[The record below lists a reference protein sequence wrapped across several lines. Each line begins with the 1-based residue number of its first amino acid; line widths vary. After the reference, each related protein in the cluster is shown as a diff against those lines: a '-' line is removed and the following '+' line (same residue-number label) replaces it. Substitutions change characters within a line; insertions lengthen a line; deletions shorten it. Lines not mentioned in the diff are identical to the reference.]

1 MSVVGTLASVGRCLT
16 GHSRRAGLA
25 SGTHTGMGK
34 ANDCDRDIYGG
45 PETLKRMTVNE
56 RLRQQYIDLQ
66 HNYNE
71 AINAAVSNE
80 RLTRARVVVMERE
93 VARVLVH
100 LGLEPLPLE
109 IESDSRETKEE
120 PNVH

>member
-1 MSVVGTLASVGRCLT
+1 M
-16 GHSRRAGLA
+16 
-25 SGTHTGMGK
+25 
-34 ANDCDRDIYGG
+34 
-45 PETLKRMTVNE
+45 KRMTVNE

-93 VARVLVH
+93 VARILVH

-109 IESDSRETKEE
+109 IETDAKEGE
-120 PNVH
+120 ADVH